1 MADPWPLQLTVDA
14 HGSEDSLVRGRRNTT
29 GGPSYLTVRVGS
41 VLVYC
46 LDAGAVTA
54 MAAAWARA
62 YAASADLLPVTSRQP
77 RPLATRGGYAAPAA
91 QVVAEG
97 PTRWNVTGP
106 RPGHP
111 YAEVASSWL
120 TVRVH
125 DATALRTHTRA
136 WAQASDL
143 GQHVLTR
150 PPVPFRRLLDA
161 ANAQEVAH
169 RYRAEHPNWRG
180 R

>member
-1 MADPWPLQLTVDA
+1 MSDPWPLHLTVDA
-14 HGSEDSLVRGRRNTT
+14 HGCEDSFVRVRRTAP
-29 GGPSYLTVRVGS
+29 GGPAHLTVRVGS

-46 LDAGAVTA
+46 LDAAAVTA

-62 YAASADLLPVTSRQP
+62 YAGSADLLPVTSRQP
-77 RPLATRGGYAAPAA
+77 RPLATLGGYAAPAA

-97 PTRWNVTGP
+97 PTRWNVTAP
-106 RPGHP
+106 RPGHR

-120 TVRVH
+120 TVRVY

-136 WAQASDL
+136 WAAACDL
-143 GQHVLTR
+143 GGRALTR
-150 PPVPFRRLLDA
+150 PPVPFARLLAA
-161 ANAQEVAH
+161 ANTQEAAY
-169 RYRAEHPNWRG
+169 RYGTDRGDRRG

>member
-1 MADPWPLQLTVDA
+1 MADPWPLHLTVDA
-14 HGSEDSLVRGRRNTT
+14 HGSEDSFVRVRRTRPD
-29 GGPSYLTVRVGS
+29 GPAHLTVRVGS
-41 VLVYC
+41 VMVYC

-62 YAASADLLPVTSRQP
+62 YASSADLLPITGQPP
-77 RPLATRGGYAAPAA
+77 RPLGTRGGYAAPTA

-97 PTRWNVTGP
+97 PIRWNVAPP
-106 RPGHP
+106 RPGYP

-120 TVRVH
+120 TVKVH

-143 GQHVLTR
+143 GQHVLSR
-150 PPVPFRRLLDA
+150 PPVLFRRLLDA
-161 ANAQEVAH
+161 ANAQELVN
-169 RYRAEHPNWRG
+169 RYRAEHPSWRG